1 MTEEDTMGRL
11 EHRAICYDDEG
22 SLVCSCEGRLVC
34 CCELRKGLDHRQAEL
49 LSRAEERIATA
60 RSAPVTTASEWRA
73 QDEIVK
79 AARADRDE
87 LLSRADAHRLV
98 NDYVLKSTAD
108 ILNSMNDVVARR

>member
-1 MTEEDTMGRL
+1 MTEEDPMGHL

-22 SLVCSCEGRLVC
+22 SLVCSCK
-34 CCELRKGLDHRQAEL
+34 LREGLDHQQA
-49 LSRAEERIATA
+49 
-60 RSAPVTTASEWRA
+60 
-73 QDEIVK
+73 
-79 AARADRDE
+79 E